1 MYIDHRPTKI
11 INLIETVATVYAS
24 MEKQAAIVAA
34 IDPTFDTAA
43 HKPTSNIELVMPTR
57 QQQDNTSCIAS
68 VSDHVKLTVHGK
80 NYRRVLSDYAEVV
93 TVTSQHRKQAKQAID
108 ALQQHAVMQ
117 TLQGKPISAFIK
129 TLTVACEQE
138 QLPERDIGILCYVPR
153 TVSQFKAQQKTA
165 NIKAEFTNS
174 KQLGAIGEK
183 VTANITIFAE
193 RNMTQWD
200 STLYEANDDK
210 GNLIT
215 FFKSYHSKGDD
226 YVVGQTYRITG
237 KVKKAEASKYSF
249 NAIVNTL
256 NFVKIAK

>member
-1 MYIDHRPTKI
+1 M
-11 INLIETVATVYAS
+11 NLADLGATQLVQ
-24 MEKQAAIVAA
+24 MIVDGE
-34 IDPTFDTAA
+34 I
-43 HKPTSNIELVMPTR
+43 SSLELVEA
-57 QQQDNTSCIAS
+57 CIGRI
-68 VSDHVKLTVHGK
+68 DEKEDEVHAW
-80 NYRRVLSDYAEVV
+80 VHLDYDFA
-93 TVTSQHRKQAKQAID
+93 RKQAEQAIA
-108 ALQQHAVMQ
+108 ALKQHAVMQ